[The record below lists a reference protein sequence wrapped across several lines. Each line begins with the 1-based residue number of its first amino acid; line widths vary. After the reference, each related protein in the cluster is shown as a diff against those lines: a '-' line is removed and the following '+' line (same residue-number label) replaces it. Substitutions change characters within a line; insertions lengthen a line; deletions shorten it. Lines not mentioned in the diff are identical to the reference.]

1 MMTYKGYVGKVEYD
15 DEAQIF
21 TGIVINT
28 RAVITFQG
36 SSVDELEREFKAS
49 IDDYLAWCKQDGV
62 EPERPYSGKLNI
74 RIKPAV
80 HERAA
85 VQAKLS
91 GISLNTFIERAIEQA
106 LS

>member
-1 MMTYKGYVGKVEYD
+1 MTYKGYVGKVEYD
-15 DEAQIF
+15 DEARIF

-74 RIKPAV
+74 RIRPAV

>member
-1 MMTYKGYVGKVEYD
+1 MTYKGYVGKVEYD
-15 DEAQIF
+15 DEARIF

-106 LS
+106 LT

>member
-1 MMTYKGYVGKVEYD
+1 MTYKGYVGKVEYD

>member
-1 MMTYKGYVGKVEYD
+1 MTYKGYVGKVEYD
-15 DEAQIF
+15 DEARIF
-21 TGIVINT
+21 TGMVINT

>member
-1 MMTYKGYVGKVEYD
+1 MTYKGYVGKVEYD
-15 DEAQIF
+15 DEARIF